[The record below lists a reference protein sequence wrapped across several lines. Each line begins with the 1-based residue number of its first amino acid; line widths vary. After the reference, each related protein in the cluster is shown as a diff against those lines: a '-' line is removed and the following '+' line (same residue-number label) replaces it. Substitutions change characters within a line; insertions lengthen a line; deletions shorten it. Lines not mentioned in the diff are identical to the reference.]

1 MGWDPKTY
9 LAFGAERTRP
19 AADLLA
25 RVPVAEPRR
34 VADLGCGPGNSTALL
49 RARWPEAEI
58 DAIDFAPEMLAD
70 ARKSGVDARFIE
82 ADIATWTPDG
92 SYDVIYSN
100 AALQWLGDHETLLPR
115 LLSFVRPGGVFAV
128 QVPRNF
134 EEHCH
139 VLLRQAVSDPRWR
152 DELKDVRDWWNV
164 LAPEAYFD
172 VLKPAATS
180 VDLWETRYF
189 HVLEGKDPVFHW
201 MMGTGLRPF
210 AAALNSPLK
219 DEFLAHY
226 RGLLAAAYPPRPG
239 GQTIHRFL
247 RLFFVV
253 SI

>member
-34 VADLGCGPGNSTALL
+34 VADLGCGPGNSTTLL

-58 DAIDFAPEMLAD
+58 DGIDLAPEMLAD
-70 ARKSGVDARFIE
+70 ARKSGIDARFIE
-82 ADIATWTPDG
+82 ADIATWTPQD

-100 AALQWLGDHETLLPR
+100 AALQWLADHQTLLPR
-115 LLSFVRPGGVFAV
+115 LLSFVRPGGALAV

-139 VLLRQAVSDPRWR
+139 VLLRQAVGDPRWR

-164 LAPEAYFD
+164 LQPEAYFD
-172 VLKPAATS
+172 LLKPGSTV

-189 HVLEGKDPVFHW
+189 HVLEGKDPIFHW

-210 AAALNSPLK
+210 AAALSGELK

-226 RGLLAAAYPPRPG
+226 RGLLAAAYPARPG

-253 SI
+253 SV

>member
-25 RVPVAEPRR
+25 RVPMPEPRR

-49 RARWPEAEI
+49 RARWPKAEI

-82 ADIATWTPDG
+82 ADIATWAPDET
-92 SYDVIYSN
+92 YDVIYSN
-100 AALQWLGDHETLLPR
+100 AALQWLADHETLLPR
-115 LLSFVRPGGVFAV
+115 LLSFVRPGGVLAV

-139 VLLRQAVSDPRWR
+139 VLLRQAVADPRWR
-152 DELKDVRDWWNV
+152 HELKDVRDWWNV
-164 LAPEAYFD
+164 LKPEAYFD
-172 VLKPAATS
+172 LLRPAATS
-180 VDLWETRYF
+180 IDLWETRYF

-210 AAALNSPLK
+210 AAALESPLK

-226 RGLLAAAYPPRPG
+226 RELLSDAYPPRPG

-253 SI
+253 SV